1 VRRRKLIVLLLVLTL
16 GTGLGLLVGWFTL
29 PVPYGDCASLD
40 GSCYGVEVF
49 GQHLGPVTALVATG
63 MLGTVGTVVTWLVAR
78 RIVRMIPRRI
88 LIAIG
93 SIVLAT
99 AVGAIGAFVTI
110 RSSEFWGVC
119 GSDGACSPPRARFL
133 ALDLTETQL
142 VMAWSVLGS
151 IIGVSVG
158 MIAARMASRHD
169 HPPAFPS
176 PG

>member
-1 VRRRKLIVLLLVLTL
+1 VRRRNQIVLLVLLTL
-16 GTGLGLLVGWFTL
+16 GTGLGLVVGWFTL
-29 PVPYGDCASLD
+29 PVPHGDCASLD
-40 GSCYGVEVF
+40 GSCYGEVF
-49 GQHLGPVTALVATG
+49 GQHLGPSTALVATG
-63 MLGTVGTVVTWLVAR
+63 VLGAVGTVVTWRVAR

-119 GSDGACSPPRARFL
+119 GSDGACSTPRARFL

-142 VMAWSVLGS
+142 VMTWSLLGS
-151 IIGVSVG
+151 IVGVSVG
-158 MIAARMASRHD
+158 MIVARMASRHD
-169 HPPAFPS
+169 HRPAFPTPS
-176 PG
+176 